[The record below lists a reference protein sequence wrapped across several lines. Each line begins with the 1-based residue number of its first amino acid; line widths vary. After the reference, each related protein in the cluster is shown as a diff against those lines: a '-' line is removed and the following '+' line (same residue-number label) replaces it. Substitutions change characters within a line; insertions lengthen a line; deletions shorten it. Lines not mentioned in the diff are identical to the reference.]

1 MRKIIPILTIIG
13 FLTVL
18 SSPVS
23 AESTADESA
32 SFEKV
37 DPQVQT
43 ETLKYLRVK
52 KVIKK
57 VLEKHGSPMVDATDD
72 FIETCKQYQLDCYLL
87 PAIAGLESSFG
98 KFIYPNSY
106 NAFGWARGYMI
117 FDDWGEGINT
127 VGKGLRYNYIDKGAT
142 DLQSIGKIY
151 CELPTWAGKVSKILA
166 EFYTEDKNLLY
177 LEQNEV
183 KL

>member
-1 MRKIIPILTIIG
+1 MKKIILFFTIIG
-13 FLTVL
+13 FLSFL
-18 SSPVS
+18 SGPVS
-23 AESTADESA
+23 AELIAGDSA
-32 SFEKV
+32 GFIKA
-37 DPQVQT
+37 DPQIQT
-43 ETLKYLRVK
+43 ETLKYLRAK

-57 VLEKHGSPMVDATDD
+57 VLERHNSPMTDATDD
-72 FIETCKQYQLDCYLL
+72 FIETCRQYQLDCYLL
-87 PAIAGLESSFG
+87 PAISGVESSFG
-98 KFIYPNSY
+98 RFIYPNSY

-142 DLQSIGKIY
+142 DLQSIGRIY
-151 CELPTWAGKVSKILA
+151 CESPTWAGKVTKILA
-166 EFYTEDKNLLY
+166 EFYSEDKNLLY

>member
-1 MRKIIPILTIIG
+1 MRRIILFLTIIG

-23 AESTADESA
+23 AENTAGESA
-32 SFEKV
+32 NLAKIN
-37 DPQVQT
+37 PQAQT
-43 ETLKYLRVK
+43 ETLKYLRAK

-87 PAIAGLESSFG
+87 PAIAGVESTFG

-106 NAFGWARGYMI
+106 NAFGWARGYMM
-117 FDDWGEGINT
+117 FDNWGEGINT

-142 DLQSIGKIY
+142 DIQSIGKIY
-151 CELPTWAGKVSKILA
+151 CELSSWAGKVTRILD
-166 EFYTEDKNLLY
+166 EFYAEDKNLLY